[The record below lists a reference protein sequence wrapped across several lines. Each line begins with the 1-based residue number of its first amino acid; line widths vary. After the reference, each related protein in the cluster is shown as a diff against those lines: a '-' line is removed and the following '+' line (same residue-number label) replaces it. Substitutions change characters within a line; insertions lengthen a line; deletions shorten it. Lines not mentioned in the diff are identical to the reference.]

1 MKGVNNIKS
10 SEEYAEFIDR
20 NKTSPPKPVLFKF
33 DKSLLEQSSAMLPS
47 SLKPNEIVVDE
58 CTIDILRTKCRE
70 QEVELKETKNKIKD
84 KQTLLIQLDTEYQTV
99 QFKSGMVTMFV
110 LLNQAKIKQK
120 ILNVKMIFYRKQLRS
135 F

>member
-1 MKGVNNIKS
+1 
-10 SEEYAEFIDR
+10 
-20 NKTSPPKPVLFKF
+20 
-33 DKSLLEQSSAMLPS
+33 MLPS

-99 QFKSGMVTMFV
+99 QFKSDALSISRKYALKKSMD
-110 LLNQAKIKQK
+110 LLK
-120 ILNVKMIFYRKQLRS
+120 
-135 F
+135 